1 MNDGTVNIFFNAKLY
16 DKMNSV
22 ERRNFFEYLCKQKTE
37 SDFTTNLAN
46 KVNSVKTSSD
56 EKRVYMTFEEMVEI
70 RHEEGFNEGK
80 SVGLEEGR
88 AEGLEQGAYNKSLE
102 TAKKLLAMSLPLEK
116 IAEATSLPLETV
128 MELKNM
134 A

>member
-1 MNDGTVNIFFNAKLY
+1 
-16 DKMNSV
+16 MNSV

-37 SDFTTNLAN
+37 SKFTENLAD

-80 SVGLEEGR
+80 SVGLE
-88 AEGLEQGAYNKSLE
+88 QGAYNNKLE
-102 TAKKLLAMSLPLEK
+102 TAKKLLLKNMSPAEISEVTGLQIEK
-116 IAEATSLPLETV
+116 V
-128 MELKNM
+128 MELKEKVPSTVFCEEK
-134 A
+134 

>member
-1 MNDGTVNIFFNAKLY
+1 
-16 DKMNSV
+16 
-22 ERRNFFEYLCKQKTE
+22 
-37 SDFTTNLAN
+37 
-46 KVNSVKTSSD
+46 
-56 EKRVYMTFEEMVEI
+56 MTFEEMVEI